1 MKNNDP
7 GWKGSN
13 FEEVICAGGRH
24 QIKVNMVHVKTI
36 MAVRERFTA
45 WFEYIETKYRK
56 IINIAK
62 KPDIKLKNAK
72 FLNTKL
78 SKDSKKN
85 KPR

>member
-1 MKNNDP
+1 
-7 GWKGSN
+7 
-13 FEEVICAGGRH
+13 
-24 QIKVNMVHVKTI
+24 

-45 WFEYIETKYRK
+45 WFEYIETIYRK

-62 KPDIKLKNAK
+62 KPDIKLINAK

-85 KPR
+85 KPRQAP

>member
-1 MKNNDP
+1 
-7 GWKGSN
+7 
-13 FEEVICAGGRH
+13 
-24 QIKVNMVHVKTI
+24 